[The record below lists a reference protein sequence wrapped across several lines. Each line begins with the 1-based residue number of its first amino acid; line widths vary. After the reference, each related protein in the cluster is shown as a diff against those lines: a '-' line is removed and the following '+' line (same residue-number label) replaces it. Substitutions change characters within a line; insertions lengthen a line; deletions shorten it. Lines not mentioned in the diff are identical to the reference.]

1 MTQAAA
7 SGKEDLNAGG
17 LRAPAASKVTGTL
30 RVLELVD
37 GTFVEY
43 PLVLI
48 SGASEGPTV
57 YVGAAIHGDEV
68 NSVEIAHEVIR
79 RVDPVAMKGNL
90 ICVPMQNPLALRMQH
105 RLPLQLLNKSPM
117 DQFPGD
123 PWMCFPGDPAGNSA
137 QLMAHR
143 LFELMKSA
151 DAIIDIH
158 TPTTGGRYVPFIF
171 LPPPSTEVWKET
183 LEMARAFSPDFILE
197 AEEGVYVLE
206 GTLHVTAA
214 QHGIPA
220 FGLELGEGGR
230 VEADAIDRG
239 TEGVLNVLRHLG
251 MIEGSP
257 ATRGASRMIKSMTP
271 LRASRGGMLHVTA
284 ELGTELTRGQEIAQ
298 ITDRFGDVAETITAV
313 HDGPFMRIT
322 TFPTVSA
329 GERVAQ
335 IGVESGID

>member
-1 MTQAAA
+1 MTDAA
-7 SGKEDLNAGG
+7 SRGKEDLQVGG
-17 LRAPAASKVTGTL
+17 ITAHPASKATGTV

-48 SGASEGPTV
+48 AGAGDGPTL

-68 NSVEIAHEVIR
+68 NSVEIVHEVIR
-79 RVDPVAMKGNL
+79 RVDPARMKGNL
-90 ICVPMQNPLALRMQH
+90 ICVPMQNPLAIRMQH
-105 RLPLQLLNKSPM
+105 RLPLQLLAKSPM

-123 PWMCFPGDPAGNSA
+123 PWMCFPGDPAGNSPHV
-137 QLMAHR
+137 MAHK
-143 LFELMKSA
+143 LFELIKPA
-151 DAIIDIH
+151 DAVIDIH

-171 LPPPSTEVWKET
+171 LPPKSTKVWKET
-183 LEMARAFSPDFILE
+183 LGMARAFSPDFILG
-197 AEEGVYVLE
+197 ADEGVYVLG

-214 QHGIPA
+214 EHGIPA

-230 VEADAIDRG
+230 VERTAIDRG

-251 MIEGSP
+251 VIEGSP
-257 ATRGASRMIKSMTP
+257 VKLQAPRMIESMTALRATRA
-271 LRASRGGMLHVTA
+271 GMLHVTA
-284 ELGTELTRGQEIAQ
+284 ELGTELSRNQEIAT
-298 ITDRFGDVAETITAV
+298 ITDRFGDAVETIQAV

-322 TFPTVSA
+322 TFPTIAA

-335 IGVESGID
+335 IGVESRK